1 MKVCHIKP
9 KSVLNLLPKLVPSS
23 VEKSQYIRVFSK
35 IEYSGNAVRIV
46 LEQNKFSKKVTSN
59 RD

>member
-1 MKVCHIKP
+1 M
-9 KSVLNLLPKLVPSS
+9 LNLLPKPVPSS

-35 IEYSGNAVRIV
+35 IENSGSAARIV
-46 LEQNKFSKKVTSN
+46 LDQNEFSKKVTSN